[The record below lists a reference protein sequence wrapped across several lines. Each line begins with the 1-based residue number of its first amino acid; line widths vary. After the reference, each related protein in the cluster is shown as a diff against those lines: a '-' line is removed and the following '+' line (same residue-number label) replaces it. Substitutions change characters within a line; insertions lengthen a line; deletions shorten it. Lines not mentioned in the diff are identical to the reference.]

1 MTITHIQQLLIKH
14 SIQLQHLSSLYN
26 IHQLLLLVQQLLIK
40 FLYANVTTLYCVCI
54 QKYFKFN

>member
-1 MTITHIQQLLIKH
+1 MIKIEILLISIVMTITHIQQLLIKH

-40 FLYANVTTLYCVCI
+40 FL
-54 QKYFKFN
+54 